1 MAVSYLR
8 NTPITGKSYTTPV
21 DATRPKG
28 VTSRMLNL
36 AALDLGGIAT
46 ALEDQQGYEHRWLIN
61 SRTGESCSGRLTAVS
76 TGSTRVDLDG
86 LDPDLVGIHPLPS
99 YVWYEDMAD
108 FAEQISDEQAG
119 RRLARAIR
127 GRGAFRR
134 FKDELHEE
142 YPHLVPVW
150 YAFRDARARRRAV
163 EWLVDNDLVSDADA
177 ERFLADHPEPALP

>member
-1 MAVSYLR
+1 
-8 NTPITGKSYTTPV
+8 
-21 DATRPKG
+21 
-28 VTSRMLNL
+28 MLDL
-36 AALDLGGIAT
+36 AALDLGEIVT
-46 ALEDQQGYEHRWLIN
+46 ALEDQQGYEHHWLIN
-61 SRTGESCSGRLTAVS
+61 SRTGEIVFWTADC
-76 TGSTRVDLDG
+76 GIDGQHPVDLDD

-99 YVWYEDMAD
+99 HVWYEDMAD

-127 GRGAFRR
+127 GRGAFRH

-142 YPHLVPVW
+142 YPHLVSVW
-150 YAFRDARARRRAV
+150 YAFRDARAQRRAV